1 MPRPA
6 RRGHTLAMVKTVRPH
21 TYDDVIY
28 IGHYFREGLPVVMD
42 LTALPN
48 PDAQAFVDFAAGL
61 VVGCGGAMERV
72 APKVFLLRPEPA

>member
-1 MPRPA
+1 
-6 RRGHTLAMVKTVRPH
+6 MVKTVRPV

-42 LTALPN
+42 LTALAN

-61 VVGCGGAMERV
+61 VVGCGGTMERV
-72 APKVFLLRPEPA
+72 APKVFLLAPGSI